1 MKILISFLF
10 ILCSTTILIN
20 ASSYIACDNEIACP
34 NNYHCITCNGEI
46 GCCRFPNAICCGNGQ
61 YCCPQNS
68 TCDVA
73 NMKCRTLLRF
83 DFLKQESVEMS
94 KNVELSKESSL
105 RLLSS
110 NQEGCKS
117 ISINV
122 VKMVASI
129 ILLASARN
137 EDFKNDQ
144 TIGNIKSL
152 SDLINQYNEICID
165 LSIKYSLPILD
176 LSQIFYVG
184 LASHDDS
191 QSSKLSSIE
200 SQISVLCHDK
210 VDTLLGIVRLIVNS
224 SQKLE
229 EENMNNNIK
238 LLRDLI
244 KKMSQENSICNQK
257 LLLLSKH
264 FNDNKPLG
272 SSPNSVTVDKS
283 KCSNYANEV
292 VINVNEMIKQ
302 SESKENYEKPMFAL
316 SSKLFNL
323 LNSFNKECIDMT
335 QKFMVPV
342 VDIKSLY
349 YYGLGNHISNE
360 ENSVEEKYLQF
371 CKDKLE
377 TLLNSIENGF
387 IGFKDL
393 NNYSEVLNSVN
404 NVRNLMSNLRKENT
418 ACNTFIDRIYTHF
431 NQIAPKVVPAATAV
445 LETTKGNDEKLLQ
458 CEKIAKS
465 IIVEVSELI
474 SHSEDS
480 VPNSILMMSK
490 SNTIYQ
496 IHLNFNKFCVDMRIK
511 YSLPYYDLKSVY
523 KYGLEVHSANEKNS
537 DELNFIKY
545 CNEKIGSFLNI
556 IEKGNQGFQDLN
568 KLSFVTT
575 SHSELKTAVKN
586 LRREN
591 TVCNNLLDSLYKHL
605 SNENQSER
613 STSDV
618 LRKINLEKCRNIAQ
632 SVLVPVNQIIKKT
645 EDSEKLDDL
654 ITLCNNLSNLVSSFN
669 KECVETNDDS
679 VLIKVNLKGLYIYGL
694 NIHLDK
700 DVANKPEEQYL
711 KSCKDRIEKIVDI
724 IEEELIQNNDSSS
737 TAKVST
743 ATIKLREF
751 LKNMRREN
759 TACNSFMDK
768 VTAHFQ

>member
-1 MKILISFLF
+1 
-10 ILCSTTILIN
+10 
-20 ASSYIACDNEIACP
+20 
-34 NNYHCITCNGEI
+34 
-46 GCCRFPNAICCGNGQ
+46 
-61 YCCPQNS
+61 
-68 TCDVA
+68 
-73 NMKCRTLLRF
+73 
-83 DFLKQESVEMS
+83 
-94 KNVELSKESSL
+94 
-105 RLLSS
+105 
-110 NQEGCKS
+110 
-117 ISINV
+117 
-122 VKMVASI
+122 
-129 ILLASARN
+129 
-137 EDFKNDQ
+137 
-144 TIGNIKSL
+144 
-152 SDLINQYNEICID
+152 
-165 LSIKYSLPILD
+165 
-176 LSQIFYVG
+176 
-184 LASHDDS
+184 
-191 QSSKLSSIE
+191 
-200 SQISVLCHDK
+200 
-210 VDTLLGIVRLIVNS
+210 
-224 SQKLE
+224 
-229 EENMNNNIK
+229 
-238 LLRDLI
+238 
-244 KKMSQENSICNQK
+244 
-257 LLLLSKH
+257 
-264 FNDNKPLG
+264 
-272 SSPNSVTVDKS
+272 
-283 KCSNYANEV
+283 
-292 VINVNEMIKQ
+292 
-302 SESKENYEKPMFAL
+302 
-316 SSKLFNL
+316 
-323 LNSFNKECIDMT
+323 
-335 QKFMVPV
+335 
-342 VDIKSLY
+342 
-349 YYGLGNHISNE
+349 
-360 ENSVEEKYLQF
+360 
-371 CKDKLE
+371 
-377 TLLNSIENGF
+377 
-387 IGFKDL
+387 
-393 NNYSEVLNSVN
+393 
-404 NVRNLMSNLRKENT
+404 
-418 ACNTFIDRIYTHF
+418 
-431 NQIAPKVVPAATAV
+431 
-445 LETTKGNDEKLLQ
+445 
-458 CEKIAKS
+458 
-465 IIVEVSELI
+465 
-474 SHSEDS
+474 
-480 VPNSILMMSK
+480 MMSK

-545 CNEKIGSFLNI
+545 CNEKIDSFLNI

-605 SNENQSER
+605 TNENQSER

-711 KSCKDRIEKIVDI
+711 KSCKDRIKKIVDI